1 MFTKSGAANCG
12 AKILLMAAMLAAPI
26 AAFGQAA
33 EARLEFDVATVKA
46 SAPLDPAAIA
56 QGKMPRFG
64 TNVQGTR
71 VDIGNA
77 ALSELIAQAYKV
89 KPYQVSGPDWMK
101 TTRFDIQAKMPDDS
115 NKDQVPEMLQSLLAE
130 RFGMKIHKEQREDS
144 IYALVVAKG
153 GHKLKES
160 PPDTEL
166 PAEPRPGAIALPNGG
181 GQVKVDR
188 NGSAT
193 INAGE
198 RGNIKMGMTPEGKM
212 HMEFS
217 KATMEIFAQQ
227 LTPLV
232 DHPVFDLT
240 ELKGNFQVALDLPME
255 TLLSLARAQGM
266 NIPVLPGAR
275 GGGPGGGVEA
285 SDPGSTNAIF
295 ASVQQLGLR
304 LEPRKMPVDFIVVDH
319 AEKTPT
325 EN

>member
-1 MFTKSGAANCG
+1 MFTKNGAASCG
-12 AKILLMAAMLAAPI
+12 AKIFLIAAMLAAPI
-26 AAFGQAA
+26 AAFAQAA
-33 EARLEFDVATVKA
+33 GAKLEFDVATVKP
-46 SAPLDPAAIA
+46 SAPLDPVAIS

-77 ALSELIAQAYKV
+77 ALSDLIAQAYKM
-89 KPYQVSGPDWMK
+89 KPYQVSGPDWIK
-101 TTRFDIQAKMPDDS
+101 TTRFDIQAKMPDGS
-115 NKDQVPEMLQSLLAE
+115 SKDQLPEMLQALLAE

-166 PAEPRPGAIALPNGG
+166 PAEPAEGTIALPNGG
-181 GQVKVDR
+181 AQIKMDR

-198 RGNIKMGMTPEGKM
+198 RGTMKMGLTPEGKM

-217 KATMEIFAQQ
+217 KATMETFAQQ
-227 LTPLV
+227 LNPML
-232 DHPVFDLT
+232 DHPVFDMT

-266 NIPVLPGAR
+266 NVPLLPGAR
-275 GGGPGGGVEA
+275 GGGPGGAVEA

-319 AEKTPT
+319 VEKIPT